1 MPPRRVTKRSAVAAD
16 NLNTPKRPRGTASQP
31 VIVDN
36 APEWTSAVF
45 LRTSP
50 RKALVEAASQ
60 ATKDAPFESLV
71 QLLAKPPSPFAQAT
85 FL

>member
-1 MPPRRVTKRSAVAAD
+1 CYAVAAD
-16 NLNTPKRPRGTASQP
+16 NLNALKRPQGTASQP

-36 APEWTSAVF
+36 APGWTSTVF
-45 LRTSP
+45 LQTSP

-71 QLLAKPPSPFAQAT
+71 CNSTVGHGTYRQCN
-85 FL
+85 